1 MKLSKRFKI
10 ILVVLAVV
18 KMSSYTITL
27 KEVVD
32 LYAMDEASNNRD
44 KIELAR
50 TKLFDFDYPI
60 YDENYRKDFETHF
73 IRNFYMREIG
83 TETEGLF
90 KFNLETWLIINMPY
104 WNKVFESEL
113 ITFDALS
120 NTNIT
125 STHDKTNDVT
135 GTSKGE
141 TKGSSNG
148 TNNTSNNGSLTEN
161 DFNRKLESN
170 TPDSRLEITAS
181 NGTGVIEYAS
191 NIEEDSTTNSKT
203 SNSSGSQTTNDTTD
217 VTSTGSN
224 TSNQT
229 EKLTET
235 RSGKVGEKSYSKM
248 LTEYRETFLR
258 IEKDIFKEMNQLFM
272 LVY

>member
-1 MKLSKRFKI
+1 
-10 ILVVLAVV
+10 
-18 KMSSYTITL
+18 MSSYTMTL
-27 KEVVD
+27 GE
-32 LYAMDEASNNRD
+32 M
-44 KIELAR
+44 IEQLTPNGDINVR
-50 TKLFDFDYPI
+50 SRIEQGRPGLFDFDYPF
-60 YDENYRKDFETHF
+60 YDDTLKKDFETHF
-73 IRNFYMREIG
+73 IRRFYMREIG
-83 TETEGLF
+83 FETEGLF

-125 STHDKTNDVT
+125 SSHDKTNDVT

-170 TPDSRLEITAS
+170 TPDSRLEITAN

-203 SNSSGSQTTNDTTD
+203 SNSTGSQTTNDTTD

-235 RSGKVGEKSYSKM
+235 RMGKVGEKSYSKM
-248 LTEYRETFLR
+248 LMEYRETFLR